1 MGIFGDPLANRAAE
15 VRANIELVGRLGAS
29 LALRALLIS
38 AMLCYVGK
46 GTFAGAL
53 MARKK

>member
-1 MGIFGDPLANRAAE
+1 MKIGANFK
-15 VRANIELVGRLGAS
+15 LVGRLGAS

-38 AMLCYVGK
+38 AMLCYRGE